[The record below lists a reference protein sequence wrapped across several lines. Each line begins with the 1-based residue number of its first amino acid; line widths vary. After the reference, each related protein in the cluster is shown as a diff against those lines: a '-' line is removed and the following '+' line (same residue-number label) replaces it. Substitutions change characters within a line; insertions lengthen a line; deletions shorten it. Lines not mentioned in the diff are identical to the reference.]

1 METVARGS
9 LWPYVGRALCRRCPR
24 CGSREIWSGWFTL
37 RDRCPHCHL
46 ELDRGES
53 DHFYGAYLLNFVVA
67 ELVPALAFVV
77 ALIVTWPSPPWT
89 ALTWGVVI
97 LAATAPFLTYP
108 FTKTLW
114 LALDLAFRRD
124 AS

>member
-1 METVARGS
+1 MADGANQ
-9 LWPYVGRALCRRCPR
+9 LWPYLARALRRRCPR
-24 CGSREIWSGWFTL
+24 CGELDIWRNWFAFRHL
-37 RDRCPHCHL
+37 CPRCQL

-67 ELVPALAFVV
+67 ELIPALAFVI

-89 ALTWGVVI
+89 ALTWGAVI
-97 LAATAPFLTYP
+97 LAATTPLLTYP

-124 AS
+124 SA